1 MTREEYNACCYL
13 QRFVHNDYVMTL
25 SNVNLWFVGMTKMG
39 HSSGVHNIA

>member
-1 MTREEYNACCYL
+1 MLDGIYKGLYI
-13 QRFVHNDYVMTL
+13 NDYVMTL